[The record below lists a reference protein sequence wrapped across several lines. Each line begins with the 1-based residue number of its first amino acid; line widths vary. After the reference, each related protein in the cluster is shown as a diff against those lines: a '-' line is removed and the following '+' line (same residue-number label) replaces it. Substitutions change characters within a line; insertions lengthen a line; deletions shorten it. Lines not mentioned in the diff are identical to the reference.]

1 MPISGATLLLGGT
14 VSATGGTSKT
24 FTDVGETIKN
34 GKKVTDLSVTD
45 ARVRPTITCVN
56 RPAALNSVG
65 KYISKDKRTA
75 KLVFPKLLADGSLAF
90 NVREIRVEDHPET
103 TDAEKVNQ
111 DSYAAQV
118 FCDADFTQFIRNG
131 STA

>member
-1 MPISGATLLLGGT
+1 MPISNATLSLGGT
-14 VSATGGTSKT
+14 CSVTGGTSKT

-34 GKKVTDLSVTD
+34 GKKVSDLTVTD

-56 RPAALNSVG
+56 RPAALNSLG

-75 KLVFPKLLADGSLAF
+75 KLVWPKLLADGSLAF
-90 NVREIRVEDHPET
+90 NVREVRVEDHPET
-103 TDAEKVNQ
+103 TDAEKANM
-111 DSYAAQV
+111 DSYIAQIM
-118 FCDADFTQFIRNG
+118 FDTDFSGFVRNG